1 VSRHD
6 VVRIGDPKGG
16 NLVAGQPARRPPRP
30 SHPADYG
37 TGPVVLLIEIA
48 VLSELS
54 MLRWPLF
61 LWIPLVGPFVVYNYL
76 LFGILVVA
84 LTALGMWLK
93 RRMRVRPER
102 RGRSKVI
109 PFPEHRRRRGA

>member
-1 VSRHD
+1 M
-6 VVRIGDPKGG
+6 
-16 NLVAGQPARRPPRP
+16 VAGTPARARPPRP
-30 SHPADYG
+30 PHPADYG

-54 MLRWPLF
+54 MVRQGLF
-61 LWIPLVGPFVVYNYL
+61 GWLPVMGGFIVYNYL
-76 LFGILVVA
+76 LFGILIVA

-93 RRMRVRPER
+93 RRLRVKPER